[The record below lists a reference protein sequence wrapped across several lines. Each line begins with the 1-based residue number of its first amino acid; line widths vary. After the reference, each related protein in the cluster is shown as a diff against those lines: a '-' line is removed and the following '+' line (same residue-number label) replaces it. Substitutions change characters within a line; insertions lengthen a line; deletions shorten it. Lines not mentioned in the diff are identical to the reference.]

1 MGDTLMFTVSTDRE
15 PRSIS
20 SSLQYEKKPEPK
32 LLLLIIDDE
41 EQLNR
46 TLTLHLEREYLVHSA
61 TSGPEGLAAAEKLKP
76 TGVLLDLHMPGMG
89 GMEVL
94 EKLQRLTPSPLVV
107 IMTAYGEV
115 RSAVQAIKLGAADYI
130 TKPFNVE
137 KLGQGLREL
146 FCPRRQRFPQ
156 EKASFVLGERRII

>member
-1 MGDTLMFTVSTDRE
+1 MFTVSTDRE

-20 SSLQYEKKPEPK
+20 SSLQYERKPKP
-32 LLLLIIDDE
+32 LLLIIDDE

-46 TLTLHLEREYLVHSA
+46 TLTLHLEREYLVRSA

-76 TGVLLDLHMPGMG
+76 TAVLLDQHLPGMG

-115 RSAVQAIKLGAADYI
+115 RSAV
-130 TKPFNVE
+130 
-137 KLGQGLREL
+137 
-146 FCPRRQRFPQ
+146 
-156 EKASFVLGERRII
+156 